1 MYDFLEA
8 ASAATIDSSPTDVTT
23 RSNGKA
29 IFVAK
34 GTSDGTIEYTWQ
46 VSTDAGDTFTDIEQY
61 DNKGEQSEIMIVGGG
76 FPRFDNHKAF
86 IELYANTDIS
96 SGEYRL
102 MITAQNG
109 LTRYVDITSATA
121 GQYIYIYESSQ
132 WSSYFGSG
140 LDQLYGGNNSCLLY
154 TSPSPRDG
162 LLSRMPSSA

>member
-76 FPRFDNHKAF
+76 VPRFDNHKIF
-86 IELYANTDIS
+86 LELYANTDIS
-96 SGEYRL
+96 SMESISLEYYCSEWINSDEVISL
-102 MITAQNG
+102 MHLLVSTSTC
-109 LTRYVDITSATA
+109 TRVIS
-121 GQYIYIYESSQ
+121 GQVWKWIRSI
-132 WSSYFGSG
+132 
-140 LDQLYGGNNSCLLY
+140 
-154 TSPSPRDG
+154 
-162 LLSRMPSSA
+162 